1 MAILNSITE
10 TVGSTPLL
18 RLNRS
23 LPEGLNAEILVK
35 LEYFN
40 PTSSIKDR
48 PALEMVKAAL
58 DDGRLKPGGTI
69 YEATSGNTGLGLAMA
84 AAAFGCKLVVA
95 MPESMS
101 LERRALLKHL
111 GAELVLTPATLGMSG
126 AVSEAERLAQDTPGS
141 FVARQFENP
150 ANPQAHSRTTAREIL
165 DDTAGKLDAFVVGI
179 GTGGTITG
187 AGQVLKKEVPAVY
200 IVGVEPDTS
209 AVLSGNPSGKHGIQG
224 IGAGFIPH
232 VLDRDLLDEVIRITD
247 QDAIDMSRRVAA
259 LDGVLCG
266 ISAGANIAAAFK
278 LASRPDFVGKR
289 IVTVV
294 PDTGERYLSTALF
307 AKD

>member
-23 LPEGLNAEILVK
+23 LPDGLKAEILVK

-48 PALEMVKAAL
+48 PALEMVKTAL
-58 DDGRLKPGGTI
+58 EDGSLKPGGMI
-69 YEATSGNTGLGLAMA
+69 LEATSGNTGLGLAMA
-84 AAAFGCKLVVA
+84 AAAFGCKLVVT

-111 GAELVLTPATLGMSG
+111 GAELVLTPAEQGMTG
-126 AVSEAERLAQDTPGS
+126 AVNEAERLAKENPGS
-141 FVARQFENP
+141 FVARQFDNP
-150 ANPQAHSRTTAREIL
+150 ANPLSHSRTTAREIIA
-165 DDTAGKLDAFVVGI
+165 DTDSKLDVFVVGI
-179 GTGGTITG
+179 GTGGTVTG
-187 AGQVLKKEVPAVY
+187 AGRVLKQEVPDVY

-209 AVLSGNPSGKHGIQG
+209 AVLSGEASGKHGIQG
-224 IGAGFIPH
+224 IGAGFIPG
-232 VLDRDLLDEVIRITD
+232 VLETSLLDEVIRITD
-247 QDAIDMSRRVAA
+247 TEAIEMSRRVAA
-259 LDGVLCG
+259 KDGVLCG
-266 ISAGANIAAAFK
+266 ISAGANIAAACK
-278 LASRPDFVGKR
+278 LAARSEFAGKR
-289 IVTVV
+289 IVTVI

-307 AKD
+307 EK